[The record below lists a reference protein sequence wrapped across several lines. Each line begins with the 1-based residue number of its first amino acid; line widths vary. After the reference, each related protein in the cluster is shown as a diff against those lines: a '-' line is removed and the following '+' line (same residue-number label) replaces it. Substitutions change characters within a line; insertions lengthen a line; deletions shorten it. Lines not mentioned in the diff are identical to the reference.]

1 MAVCLKE
8 KNNVYFC
15 PIIMDSKQ
23 FTNILYKFISH
34 KPWALIIAIFAIT
47 IFFLLGSLRLEFDP
61 SLKSM
66 VPKQHE
72 FLQTMDEIDNLFG
85 GTTILVLAVESDSL
99 LYDHTLLKYEAFAD
113 SLAEIDVID
122 KVVSLYSATKIS
134 SSEDGFQINP
144 LIEQFPKNRAEVDS
158 LKKYLN
164 STSRVVGNIISADF
178 RMMSF
183 ICQLTVS
190 FDYDEQKLVS
200 TIEELVKQ
208 FEGPEKIYYAGMPI
222 TRANVTTQM
231 HRDMS
236 IFLPVGLVLMILFL
250 AFSFRSWLGVL
261 LPLMV
266 VVISTIWTLGLMGYL
281 GLDLP
286 FTGILIPVML
296 IAITNN
302 YGIHI
307 ISHYYDYSK
316 DDLKASRVQII
327 KKTLESVS
335 FPIFIAGL
343 TTVLGFLGL
352 LSHILPK
359 ARELGIFVA
368 FGIFI
373 AFILSVLL
381 IPAILNI
388 AKRPALL
395 SNPLSFRRINSA
407 LINWG
412 KFFIKYNRIT
422 IISTIIIMIIAG
434 FGIKLVS
441 VDSNPNNYYKKD
453 AKIRIDN
460 DAISKGFGGTAQI
473 SVLIEGNAFDP
484 QVLQNIDLLTEHF
497 KKYPLVSQTASI
509 VDVVKTIH
517 MAFNNGDS
525 TYYVIPDDEELIAQ
539 YIFLYSLTDEQS
551 GILVLIDD
559 VDSPE
564 NSQLIVRIKEI
575 NTNQISTIV
584 EETQEF
590 INTNFVEMGAM
601 KISGGAAMLGTLAQL
616 IVKGQM
622 MSLIISLII
631 MFIIMSLVF
640 RSVVGG
646 VISIIP
652 LISAIIVVF
661 GFMGYAGIDLDI
673 ATAML
678 SSIMIGVGID
688 YTVHFLWHVKEHI
701 KEGQDLN
708 SAIFTTLRLSGKGIV
723 FNALSVIIGFSVLL
737 LSVFVPV
744 NFFGLLILLSIG
756 MCLIGALALLPAI
769 ISLLKPKFLFK

>member
-1 MAVCLKE
+1 M
-8 KNNVYFC
+8 N
-15 PIIMDSKQ
+15 SKQ
-23 FTNILYKFISH
+23 FTNILYKFVSH

-47 IFFLLGSLRLEFDP
+47 IFFLIGALKLEFDP
-61 SLKSM
+61 SIKSM
-66 VPKQHE
+66 VPKQNE
-72 FLQTMDEIDNLFG
+72 FLQTMEEIDDLFG
-85 GTTILVLAVESDSL
+85 GTTIVVLAVESDSL
-99 LYDHTLLKYEAFAD
+99 LFEHTLAKYKEFAD
-113 SLAEIDVID
+113 SLAGINVIE
-122 KVVSLYSATKIS
+122 KVVSIYSTTRMT
-134 SSEDGFQINP
+134 SSEEGFQVTP
-144 LIEQFPKNRAEVDS
+144 LIKRLPKNVAEVDS
-158 LKKYLN
+158 LKDILS
-164 STSRVVGNIISADF
+164 STSRIIGNIISDDF

-190 FDYDEQKLVS
+190 YDYDEHELVN

-208 FEGPEKIYYAGMPI
+208 FEGPEKIYFAGMPI
-222 TRANVTTQM
+222 TRANVTNQM
-231 HRDMS
+231 RRDMS
-236 IFLPVGLVLMILFL
+236 FFLPVGLVLMVIFL

-327 KKTLESVS
+327 KKTLRSVS
-335 FPIFIAGL
+335 FPIFLAGL

-359 ARELGIFVA
+359 ARELGIFVS
-368 FGIFI
+368 FGIFV
-373 AFILSVLL
+373 AFILSLLL

-388 AKRPALL
+388 AKRPAFL
-395 SNPLSFRRINSA
+395 SDPNSFRRIDKGLN
-407 LINWG
+407 LWG
-412 KFFIKYNRIT
+412 KFFIKYSRPA
-422 IISTIIIMIIAG
+422 IISTLIILIIAG

-453 AKIRIDN
+453 AKIRIHN
-460 DAISKGFGGTAQI
+460 EAISRGFGGTAQL

-484 QVLQNIDLLTEHF
+484 QVLQNIELLTEHF

-517 MAFNNGDS
+517 MAFNKGDS
-525 TYYVIPDDEELIAQ
+525 AYYAIPNDEELIAQ

-551 GILVLIDD
+551 GISVLIDD
-559 VDSPE
+559 VDYPE
-564 NSQLIVRIKEI
+564 NSQLIVRIKDI
-575 NTNQISTIV
+575 NTSQISTIV
-584 EETQEF
+584 EETIEF
-590 INTNFVEMGAM
+590 IQTNFAGFGEM
-601 KISGGAAMLGTLAQL
+601 KISGTAAMLGTLAKL
-616 IVKGQM
+616 IVNGQM
-622 MSLIISLII
+622 ISLIISLIVMFTI
-631 MFIIMSLVF
+631 MAIVF
-640 RSVVGG
+640 RSIVGG
-646 VISIIP
+646 IISVLP
-652 LISAIIVVF
+652 LISAIIMVF
-661 GFMGYAGIDLDI
+661 GFMGYTGIDLDI

-708 SAIFTTLRLSGKGIV
+708 TAIFTTLRLSGKGIV

-737 LSVFVPV
+737 FSVFVPV

-756 MCLIGALALLPAI
+756 MCLVGALALLPAI
-769 ISLLKPKFLFK
+769 ISLLKPKFLLK

>member
-1 MAVCLKE
+1 M
-8 KNNVYFC
+8 N
-15 PIIMDSKQ
+15 SKQ
-23 FTNILYKFISH
+23 FTNILYKFVSH

-47 IFFLLGSLRLEFDP
+47 IFFLIGALKLEFDP
-61 SLKSM
+61 SIKSM
-66 VPKQHE
+66 VPKQNE
-72 FLQTMDEIDNLFG
+72 FLQTMEEIDDLFG
-85 GTTILVLAVESDSL
+85 GTTIVVLAVESDSL
-99 LYDHTLLKYEAFAD
+99 LFEHTLAKYKEFAD
-113 SLAEIDVID
+113 SLAGINVIE
-122 KVVSLYSATKIS
+122 KVVSIYSTTRMT
-134 SSEDGFQINP
+134 SSEEGFQVTPIVKR
-144 LIEQFPKNRAEVDS
+144 LPKNVAEVDS
-158 LKKYLN
+158 LKDILS
-164 STSRVVGNIISADF
+164 STSRIIGNIISDDF

-190 FDYDEQKLVS
+190 YDYDEHELVN

-208 FEGPEKIYYAGMPI
+208 FEGPEKIYFAGMPI
-222 TRANVTTQM
+222 TRANVTNQM
-231 HRDMS
+231 RRDMS
-236 IFLPVGLVLMILFL
+236 FFLPVGLVLMVIFL

-327 KKTLESVS
+327 KKTLRSVS
-335 FPIFIAGL
+335 FPIFLAGL

-359 ARELGIFVA
+359 ARELGIFVS
-368 FGIFI
+368 FGIFV
-373 AFILSVLL
+373 AFILSLLL

-388 AKRPALL
+388 AKRPAFL
-395 SNPLSFRRINSA
+395 SDPNSFRRIDKGLN
-407 LINWG
+407 LWG
-412 KFFIKYNRIT
+412 KFFIKYSRPA
-422 IISTIIIMIIAG
+422 IISTLIVLIIAG

-453 AKIRIDN
+453 AKIRIHN
-460 DAISKGFGGTAQI
+460 EAISKGFGGTAQL

-484 QVLQNIDLLTEHF
+484 QVLQNIELLTEHF
-497 KKYPLVSQTASI
+497 NKYPLVSQTASI

-517 MAFNNGDS
+517 MAFNKGDS
-525 TYYVIPDDEELIAQ
+525 TYYAIPNDEELIAQ

-551 GILVLIDD
+551 GISVLIDD
-559 VDSPE
+559 VDYPE
-564 NSQLIVRIKEI
+564 NSQLIVRIKDI
-575 NTNQISTIV
+575 NTSQISTIV
-584 EETQEF
+584 EETIEF
-590 INTNFVEMGAM
+590 IQTNFAGFGEM
-601 KISGGAAMLGTLAQL
+601 KISGTAAMLGTLAKL
-616 IVKGQM
+616 IVNGQM
-622 MSLIISLII
+622 ISLIISLIVMFTI
-631 MFIIMSLVF
+631 MAIVF
-640 RSVVGG
+640 RSIVGG
-646 VISIIP
+646 IISVLP
-652 LISAIIVVF
+652 LISAIIMVF
-661 GFMGYAGIDLDI
+661 GFMGYTGIDLDI

-708 SAIFTTLRLSGKGIV
+708 TAIFTTLRLSGKGIV

-737 LSVFVPV
+737 FSVFVPV

-756 MCLIGALALLPAI
+756 MCLVGALALLPAI
-769 ISLLKPKFLFK
+769 ISLLKPKFLLK

>member
-1 MAVCLKE
+1 
-8 KNNVYFC
+8 
-15 PIIMDSKQ
+15 MDSKQ
-23 FTNILYKFISH
+23 FTNILYRFISR
-34 KPWALIIAIFAIT
+34 KPWALVVAIFAIT
-47 IFFLLGSLRLEFDP
+47 IFFLIGTSRLEFDP

-66 VPKQHE
+66 VPKQNE
-72 FLQTMDEIDNLFG
+72 FMYTMEEIDDLFG
-85 GTTILVLAVESDSL
+85 GTTIVILAVESDSL
-99 LYDHTLLKYEAFAD
+99 LFEQVLAKYKEFAD
-113 SLAEIDVID
+113 SLAEINVIE
-122 KVVSLYSATKIS
+122 KVVSIYSASSIT
-134 SSEDGFQINP
+134 SSEDGFQVTPI
-144 LIEQFPKNRAEVDS
+144 IKQFPTNIAEVDS
-158 LKKYLN
+158 LKDYLR
-164 STSRVVGNIISADF
+164 STSRVLGNIISDDF

-190 FDYDEQKLVS
+190 YDYDEHELVN
-200 TIEELVKQ
+200 TIEKLVKQ
-208 FEGPEKIYYAGMPI
+208 FEGPEKIYFAGMPI
-222 TRANVTTQM
+222 TRASVTDQM
-231 HRDMS
+231 RRDMS
-236 IFLPVGLVLMILFL
+236 FFLPVGLALMVLFL

-316 DDLKASRVQII
+316 DNLKASRIDII
-327 KKTLESVS
+327 KKTLQSVS
-335 FPIFIAGL
+335 FPIFLAGL

-352 LSHILPK
+352 LSHVLPK
-359 ARELGIFVA
+359 ARELGIFVS
-368 FGIFI
+368 FGILI
-373 AFILSVLL
+373 AFILSLLL

-388 AKRPALL
+388 AKRPKFL
-395 SNPLSFRRINSA
+395 SNQQSFSRINNG
-407 LINWG
+407 LNLWG
-412 KFFIKYNRIT
+412 KFFIKHSRSAIFVT
-422 IISTIIIMIIAG
+422 LIILLIAG

-441 VDSNPNNYYKKD
+441 VDSNPNNYYRQD
-453 AKIRIDN
+453 AKIRIHN
-460 DAISKGFGGTAQI
+460 EAISKGFGGTAQL
-473 SVLIEGNAFDP
+473 SVLVEGNSFDP
-484 QVLQNIDLLTEHF
+484 QVLKNIELLTEHF

-509 VDVVKTIH
+509 VDVVKTVN

-525 TYYVIPDDEELIAQ
+525 LYYIIPDDEELIAQ

-551 GILVLIDD
+551 GISVLIDD
-559 VDSPE
+559 VDYPE
-564 NSQLIVRIKEI
+564 NSQLIVRIKDI
-575 NTNQISTIV
+575 NTSQISDIV

-590 INTNFVEMGAM
+590 IKTNFVGFGEM
-601 KISGGAAMLGTLAQL
+601 KISGTAAMLGTLAKL

-622 MSLIISLII
+622 ISLIISLIV
-631 MFIIMSLVF
+631 MFIIMAIVF
-640 RSVVGG
+640 RSLVGG
-646 VISIIP
+646 IISVLP
-652 LISAIIVVF
+652 LVSAIIIVF
-661 GFMGYAGIDLDI
+661 GFMGYTGIDLDI

-688 YTVHFLWHVKEHI
+688 YTVHFLWHIKEHI

-708 SAIFTTLRLSGKGIV
+708 TAIFTTLRLSGKGIV

-737 LSVFVPV
+737 FSVFVPV

-769 ISLLKPKFLFK
+769 ISLLKPKFLLK

>member
-23 FTNILYKFISH
+23 FTSILYKFISH

-47 IFFLLGSLRLEFDP
+47 ILFLIGALRLQFDS

-72 FLQTMDEIDNLFG
+72 FLQTMDEIDELFG

-99 LYDHTLLKYEAFAD
+99 LYDHTLLKFKAFAD
-113 SLAEIDVID
+113 SLTEIDVID
-122 KVVSLYSATKIS
+122 KVVSLYTSTKIS

-144 LIEQFPKNRAEVDS
+144 LIVKYPNTDAEVDS
-158 LKKYLN
+158 LKEYLSN
-164 STSRVVGNIISADF
+164 TSRVIGNIVSDDF

-190 FDYDEQKLVS
+190 FDYDEHKLIS
-200 TIEELVKQ
+200 KIEELVSQ
-208 FEGPEKIYYAGMPI
+208 FEGPEKIYFAGMPL

-231 HRDMS
+231 RRDMS

-261 LPLMV
+261 LPLTV

-316 DDLKASRVQII
+316 DDLKASRVKII

-368 FGIFI
+368 FGVGI
-373 AFILSVLL
+373 AFILSIIL
-381 IPAILNI
+381 IPAILKI

-395 SNPLSFRRINSA
+395 SDPLSFRRINNG
-407 LINWG
+407 LNHWG

-422 IISTIIIMIIAG
+422 IISTIIVLIIAG

-473 SVLIEGNAFDP
+473 SVLIEGDAFDP
-484 QVLQNIDLLTEHF
+484 QVLQNIELLTAHF

-517 MAFNNGDS
+517 MAFNNSDS
-525 TYYVIPDDEELIAQ
+525 TYYVIPDDGELIAQ

-551 GILVLIDD
+551 NISVFVDD
-559 VDSPE
+559 VDMPE
-564 NSQLIVRIKEI
+564 NSQLIVRIREI
-575 NTNQISTIV
+575 DTNQISTIV
-584 EETQEF
+584 EETQEI
-590 INTNFVEMGAM
+590 INTNFADMGAM

-622 MSLIISLII
+622 ISLIISLII
-631 MFIIMSLVF
+631 MFVIMSLVF
-640 RSVVGG
+640 RSIIGG
-646 VISIIP
+646 FISIIP

-661 GFMGYAGIDLDI
+661 GFMGYADIDLDI

-701 KEGQDLN
+701 KEGQDLDN
-708 SAIFTTLRLSGKGIV
+708 AIFTTLRLSGKGIM

-769 ISLLKPKFLFK
+769 ISLLKPRFLFK

>member
-1 MAVCLKE
+1 
-8 KNNVYFC
+8 
-15 PIIMDSKQ
+15 MDSKQ
-23 FTNILYKFISH
+23 FTNLLYKFISH
-34 KPWALIIAIFAIT
+34 KPWALVITIFAIT
-47 IFFLLGSLRLEFDP
+47 ILFIFGALKLEFDP

-72 FLQTMDEIDNLFG
+72 FIQTMDEIDDLFG

-99 LYDHTLLKYEAFAD
+99 LYNHTLEKYRAFAD
-113 SLAEIDVID
+113 SLVNIDVID
-122 KVVSLYSATKIS
+122 KVVSLYTSNKIS

-144 LIEQFPKNRAEVDS
+144 LIDQFPNTDAEVDS
-158 LKKYLN
+158 LKENLSKTN
-164 STSRVVGNIISADF
+164 RIVGNILSDDF

-190 FDYDEQKLVS
+190 FDYDEHKLIS
-200 TIEELVKQ
+200 TIEELIKQ
-208 FEGPEKIYYAGMPI
+208 FEGPESIYFAGMPV

-231 HRDMS
+231 QRDMS
-236 IFLPVGLVLMILFL
+236 LFLPAGLVLMILFL
-250 AFSFRSWLGVL
+250 IFSFRSWLGVI
-261 LPLMV
+261 LPLSV
-266 VVISTIWTLGLMGYL
+266 VIISTIWTLGLMGYL

-316 DDLKASRVQII
+316 DDLNASRVQII

-335 FPIFIAGL
+335 FPIFLAGL

-373 AFILSVLL
+373 AFVISVLL

-395 SNPLSFRRINSA
+395 SNPLSFRRINSG
-407 LINWG
+407 LNHWG
-412 KFFIKYNRIT
+412 KFFIKYNRTAILL
-422 IISTIIIMIIAG
+422 TIIILAIAG

-453 AKIRIDN
+453 AKIRIHN
-460 DAISKGFGGTAQI
+460 DAISQGFGGTAQI

-484 QVLQNIDLLTEHF
+484 QVLQNIELLTNHF
-497 KKYPLVSQTASI
+497 KQYPLVSQTASI

-517 MAFNNGDS
+517 MAFNNDDS
-525 TYYVIPDDEELIAQ
+525 TFYTIPDDEELIAQ
-539 YIFLYSLTDEQS
+539 YIFLYDLTDSQS
-551 GILVLIDD
+551 GISVLIDD
-559 VDSPE
+559 VDYPE
-564 NSQLIVRIKEI
+564 YSQLIVRIKEI

-584 EETQEF
+584 DETKDF
-590 INTNFVEMGAM
+590 IQTNFVNVGAM
-601 KISGGAAMLGTLAQL
+601 KLSGGAAMLGTLAQL

-622 MSLIISLII
+622 VSLIISLIVMFTI
-631 MFIIMSLVF
+631 MAIVF
-640 RSVVGG
+640 RSIIGG
-646 VISIIP
+646 IISIVP
-652 LISAIIVVF
+652 LVSAIIIVF
-661 GFMGYAGIDLDI
+661 GFMGYTGIDLDI

-708 SAIFTTLRLSGKGIV
+708 TAIFTTLRLSGKGIV

-737 LSVFVPV
+737 FSVFVPV

-769 ISLLKPKFLFK
+769 ISLFKPRFLFK

>member
-1 MAVCLKE
+1 
-8 KNNVYFC
+8 
-15 PIIMDSKQ
+15 MDSKQ

-34 KPWALIIAIFAIT
+34 KPWALVIAIFSIT
-47 IFFLLGSLRLEFDP
+47 IFFLLGALKLEFDP
-61 SLKSM
+61 SIKSM

-72 FLQTMDEIDNLFG
+72 FLQTMDEIDDLFG

-99 LYDHTLLKYEAFAD
+99 LYSHTLEKYQAFTD
-113 SLAEIDVID
+113 SLLDIDIVD
-122 KVVSLYSATKIS
+122 KVVSLYSSSKIS
-134 SSEDGFQINP
+134 SSEDGFQIDP
-144 LIEQFPKNRAEVDS
+144 LIEQFPKTDTEVEE
-158 LKKYLN
+158 LKTYLN
-164 STSRVVGNIISADF
+164 NTSRVVGNIVSEDF

-190 FDYDEQKLVS
+190 FDYDEHKLVN

-208 FEGPEKIYYAGMPI
+208 FEGPENIYFAGMPV
-222 TRANVTTQM
+222 TRANVTDQM
-231 HRDMS
+231 RRDMS
-236 IFLPVGLVLMILFL
+236 IFLPVGLALMILFL
-250 AFSFRSWLGVL
+250 IFSFRSWLGVV
-261 LPLMV
+261 LPLIV

-316 DDLKASRVQII
+316 DDLKASRAQII

-373 AFILSVLL
+373 AFIISVFL

-388 AKRPALL
+388 ANRPAIL
-395 SNPLSFRRINSA
+395 SKPQSFKRINA
-407 LINWG
+407 GLYHWG
-412 KFFIKYNRIT
+412 KFFIKYNRTT
-422 IISTIIIMIIAG
+422 IISTVLLLIIAG

-453 AKIRIDN
+453 ARIRIHN
-460 DAISKGFGGTAQI
+460 DAISHGFGGTAQI

-484 QVLQNIDLLTEHF
+484 QVLHNIDLLAEHF
-497 KKYPLVSQTASI
+497 KQYPLVSQTASI

-517 MAFNNGDS
+517 MAFNDGDS
-525 TYYVIPDDEELIAQ
+525 TFYSIPEDEELIAQ
-539 YIFLYSLTDEQS
+539 YIFLYSLTDTQS
-551 GILVLIDD
+551 GISVLIDD
-559 VDSPE
+559 VDFPD
-564 NSQLIVRIKEI
+564 NSQLIVRIKGI
-575 NTNQISTIV
+575 NTNQISAIV
-584 EETQEF
+584 NETQDF
-590 INTNFVEMGAM
+590 IQTNFAGMGTM
-601 KISGGAAMLGTLAQL
+601 KLSGGAAMLGTLAQL

-622 MSLIISLII
+622 VSLTISLFV
-631 MFIIMSLVF
+631 MFLIMSIVF
-640 RSVVGG
+640 RSIIGG
-646 VISIIP
+646 IISVIP
-652 LISAIIVVF
+652 LISAIIIVF
-661 GFMGYAGIDLDI
+661 GFMGYANIDLDI

-708 SAIFTTLRLSGKGIV
+708 KAIFTTLKLSGKGIV

-737 LSVFVPV
+737 LSIFVPV

-756 MCLIGALALLPAI
+756 MCLVGALALLPAI
-769 ISLLKPKFLFK
+769 ISLFKPKFLYK

>member
-1 MAVCLKE
+1 
-8 KNNVYFC
+8 
-15 PIIMDSKQ
+15 MDSKQ
-23 FTNILYKFISH
+23 FTNILYKFVSH

-47 IFFLLGSLRLEFDP
+47 IFFLIGALKLEFDP
-61 SLKSM
+61 SIKSM
-66 VPKQHE
+66 VPKQNE
-72 FLQTMDEIDNLFG
+72 FLQTMEEIDDLFG
-85 GTTILVLAVESDSL
+85 GTTIVVLAVESDSL
-99 LYDHTLLKYEAFAD
+99 LFEHTLAKYKEFAD
-113 SLAEIDVID
+113 SLAGINVIE
-122 KVVSLYSATKIS
+122 KVVSIYSATRMT
-134 SSEDGFQINP
+134 SSEEGFQVTPIVKR
-144 LIEQFPKNRAEVDS
+144 LPKNVAEVDS
-158 LKKYLN
+158 LKDILS
-164 STSRVVGNIISADF
+164 STSRIIGNIISDDF

-190 FDYDEQKLVS
+190 YDYDEHELVN

-208 FEGPEKIYYAGMPI
+208 FEGPEEIYFAGMPI
-222 TRANVTTQM
+222 TRANVTNQM
-231 HRDMS
+231 RRDMS
-236 IFLPVGLVLMILFL
+236 FFLPVGLVLMVIFL

-316 DDLKASRVQII
+316 DDLKASRVKII
-327 KKTLESVS
+327 KKTLRSVS
-335 FPIFIAGL
+335 FPIFLAGL

-359 ARELGIFVA
+359 ARELGIFVS
-368 FGIFI
+368 FGIFV
-373 AFILSVLL
+373 AFILSLLL

-388 AKRPALL
+388 AKRPAFL
-395 SNPLSFRRINSA
+395 SDPNSFRRIDKGLN
-407 LINWG
+407 LWG
-412 KFFIKYNRIT
+412 KFFIKYSRPA
-422 IISTIIIMIIAG
+422 IISTLIVLIIAG

-453 AKIRIDN
+453 AKIRIHN
-460 DAISKGFGGTAQI
+460 EAISRGFGGTAQL

-484 QVLQNIDLLTEHF
+484 QVLQNIELLTEHF

-517 MAFNNGDS
+517 MAFNKGDS
-525 TYYVIPDDEELIAQ
+525 TYYAIPNDEELIAQ

-551 GILVLIDD
+551 GISVLIDD
-559 VDSPE
+559 VDYPE
-564 NSQLIVRIKEI
+564 NSQLIVRIKDI
-575 NTNQISTIV
+575 NTSQISTIV
-584 EETQEF
+584 EETIEF
-590 INTNFVEMGAM
+590 IQTNFAGFGEM
-601 KISGGAAMLGTLAQL
+601 KISGTAAMLGTLAKL
-616 IVKGQM
+616 IVNGQM
-622 MSLIISLII
+622 ISLIISLIVMFTI
-631 MFIIMSLVF
+631 MAIVF
-640 RSVVGG
+640 RSIVGG
-646 VISIIP
+646 IISVLP
-652 LISAIIVVF
+652 LISAIIMVF
-661 GFMGYAGIDLDI
+661 GFMGYTGIDLDI

-688 YTVHFLWHVKEHI
+688 YTVHFLWHVKEHT

-708 SAIFTTLRLSGKGIV
+708 TAIFTTLRLSGKGIV

-737 LSVFVPV
+737 FSVFVPV

-756 MCLIGALALLPAI
+756 MCLVGALALLPAI
-769 ISLLKPKFLFK
+769 ISLLKPKFLLK

>member
-1 MAVCLKE
+1 CMFEK

-34 KPWALIIAIFAIT
+34 KPWALVIAIFAIT
-47 IFFLLGSLRLEFDP
+47 ILFLFGALKLEFDP

-72 FLQTMDEIDNLFG
+72 FLQTMDEIDDLFG

-99 LYDHTLLKYEAFAD
+99 LYYHTLEKYKAFAD

-122 KVVSLYSATKIS
+122 KVVSLFSASRIS

-144 LIEQFPKNRAEVDS
+144 LIEQFPNTDAQVDS
-158 LKKYLN
+158 LKAYL
-164 STSRVVGNIISADF
+164 STTSRVVGNIISDDF
-178 RMMSF
+178 KMMSF

-190 FDYDEQKLVS
+190 FDYDEHKLIS

-208 FEGPEKIYYAGMPI
+208 FKGPENIYFAGMPL

-231 HRDMS
+231 QRDMS

-261 LPLMV
+261 LPLTV

-307 ISHYYDYSK
+307 IAHYYDYSK

-373 AFILSVLL
+373 AFIISVLL

-395 SNPLSFRRINSA
+395 SNPLSFRRINTG
-407 LINWG
+407 LNHWG
-412 KFFIKYNRIT
+412 KFFIKYNRIAIIFT
-422 IISTIIIMIIAG
+422 IIVLIIAG

-453 AKIRIDN
+453 AKIRIHN
-460 DAISKGFGGTAQI
+460 DAISNGFGGTAQI

-484 QVLQNIDLLTEHF
+484 HVLQNIELLTEQF

-525 TYYVIPDDEELIAQ
+525 TYYVIPEDEELIAQ
-539 YIFLYSLTDEQS
+539 YIFLYDLTDTQS
-551 GILVLIDD
+551 AMTVLIDD
-559 VDSPE
+559 VDFPE
-564 NSQLIVRIKEI
+564 YSQLIVRIKEI

-584 EETQEF
+584 DETQEF
-590 INTNFVEMGAM
+590 IQTNFADMGEM

-622 MSLIISLII
+622 ISLIISLVI

-640 RSVVGG
+640 RSIVGG

-708 SAIFTTLRLSGKGIV
+708 TAIFTTLRLSGKGII

-756 MCLIGALALLPAI
+756 MCLVGALALLPAI
-769 ISLLKPKFLFK
+769 VSLLKPKFLFK

>member
-23 FTNILYKFISH
+23 FTSILYKFISH
-34 KPWALIIAIFAIT
+34 KPWALIFAIFAIT
-47 IFFLLGSLRLEFDP
+47 ILFLISALRLQFDS

-72 FLQTMDEIDNLFG
+72 FLQTMDEIDELFG

-99 LYDHTLLKYEAFAD
+99 LYEHTLSKFKAFAD
-113 SLAEIDVID
+113 SLTEIDDID
-122 KVVSLYSATKIS
+122 KVVSLYTSTKIS

-144 LIEQFPKNRAEVDS
+144 LLVKLPKTDAEVDS
-158 LKKYLN
+158 LKEYL
-164 STSRVVGNIISADF
+164 SKTSRVIGNIISDDF

-190 FDYDEQKLVS
+190 FDYDEHILISKVEDLVN
-200 TIEELVKQ
+200 Q
-208 FEGPEKIYYAGMPI
+208 FEGPENIYFAGMPL

-231 HRDMS
+231 RRDMS

-261 LPLMV
+261 LPLTV

-316 DDLKASRVQII
+316 DDLKASRVKII

-368 FGIFI
+368 FGVGI
-373 AFILSVLL
+373 AFILSIIL
-381 IPAILNI
+381 IPAILKI

-395 SNPLSFRRINSA
+395 SDPLSFRRINIY
-407 LINWG
+407 LNHWG

-422 IISTIIIMIIAG
+422 IISTIIVLIIAG

-473 SVLIEGNAFDP
+473 SVLIEGDAFDP
-484 QVLQNIDLLTEHF
+484 QVLQNIELLTEQF
-497 KKYPLVSQTASI
+497 IKYPLVSQTASI

-525 TYYVIPDDEELIAQ
+525 TYYVIPDDGELIAQ

-551 GILVLIDD
+551 GISVLIDD
-559 VDSPE
+559 VDIPE
-564 NSQLIVRIKEI
+564 NSQLIVRIREI
-575 NTNQISTIV
+575 DTNQISTIV

-590 INTNFVEMGAM
+590 INTNFADMGAM

-622 MSLIISLII
+622 VSLVISLII
-631 MFIIMSLVF
+631 MFVIMSFVF
-640 RSVVGG
+640 RSIVGG

-701 KEGQDLN
+701 KEGQDLDT
-708 SAIFTTLRLSGKGIV
+708 AIFTTLRLSGKGIM

-769 ISLLKPKFLFK
+769 ISLLKPRFLFK

>member
-1 MAVCLKE
+1 M
-8 KNNVYFC
+8 N
-15 PIIMDSKQ
+15 SKQ
-23 FTNILYKFISH
+23 FTNILYKFVSH

-47 IFFLLGSLRLEFDP
+47 IFFLIGALKLEFDP
-61 SLKSM
+61 SIKSM
-66 VPKQHE
+66 VPKQNE
-72 FLQTMDEIDNLFG
+72 FLQTMEEIDDLFG
-85 GTTILVLAVESDSL
+85 GTTIVVLAVESDSL
-99 LYDHTLLKYEAFAD
+99 LFEHTLAKYKEFAD
-113 SLAEIDVID
+113 SLAGINVIE
-122 KVVSLYSATKIS
+122 KVVSIYSTTRMT
-134 SSEDGFQINP
+134 SSEEGFQVTP
-144 LIEQFPKNRAEVDS
+144 LIKRLPKNVSEVDS
-158 LKKYLN
+158 LKDILS
-164 STSRVVGNIISADF
+164 STSRIIGNIISDDF

-190 FDYDEQKLVS
+190 YDYDEHELVN

-208 FEGPEKIYYAGMPI
+208 FEGPEKIYFAGMPI
-222 TRANVTTQM
+222 TRANVTNQM
-231 HRDMS
+231 RRDMS
-236 IFLPVGLVLMILFL
+236 FFLPVGLVLMVIFL

-327 KKTLESVS
+327 KKTLRSVS
-335 FPIFIAGL
+335 FPIFLAGL

-359 ARELGIFVA
+359 ARELGIFVS
-368 FGIFI
+368 FGIFV
-373 AFILSVLL
+373 AFILSLLL

-388 AKRPALL
+388 AKRPAFL
-395 SNPLSFRRINSA
+395 SDPNSFRRIDKGLN
-407 LINWG
+407 LWG
-412 KFFIKYNRIT
+412 KFFIKYSRPA
-422 IISTIIIMIIAG
+422 IISTLIVLIIAG

-453 AKIRIDN
+453 AKIRIHN
-460 DAISKGFGGTAQI
+460 EAISRGFGGTAQL

-484 QVLQNIDLLTEHF
+484 QVLQNIELLTEHF

-517 MAFNNGDS
+517 MAFNKGDS
-525 TYYVIPDDEELIAQ
+525 TYYAIPNDEELIAQ

-551 GILVLIDD
+551 GISVLIDD
-559 VDSPE
+559 VDYPE
-564 NSQLIVRIKEI
+564 NSQLIVRIKDI
-575 NTNQISTIV
+575 NTSQISTIV
-584 EETQEF
+584 EETIEF
-590 INTNFVEMGAM
+590 IQTNFAGFGEM
-601 KISGGAAMLGTLAQL
+601 KISGTAAMLGTLATL
-616 IVKGQM
+616 IVNGQM
-622 MSLIISLII
+622 ISLIISLIVMFTI
-631 MFIIMSLVF
+631 MAIVF
-640 RSVVGG
+640 RSIVGG
-646 VISIIP
+646 IISVLP
-652 LISAIIVVF
+652 LISAIIMVF
-661 GFMGYAGIDLDI
+661 GFMGYTGIDLDI

-708 SAIFTTLRLSGKGIV
+708 TAIFTTLRLSGKGIV

-737 LSVFVPV
+737 FSVFVPV

-756 MCLIGALALLPAI
+756 MCLVGALALLPAI
-769 ISLLKPKFLFK
+769 ISLLKPKFLLK

>member
-1 MAVCLKE
+1 
-8 KNNVYFC
+8 
-15 PIIMDSKQ
+15 MDSKQ
-23 FTNILYKFISH
+23 FTNILYRIVSH
-34 KPWALIIAIFAIT
+34 KPWALVIAIFAIT
-47 IFFLLGSLRLEFDP
+47 IFFLIGSLKLEFDP
-61 SLKSM
+61 SIKSM
-66 VPKQHE
+66 VPKQNE
-72 FLQTMDEIDNLFG
+72 FLQTMEEIDDLFG
-85 GTTILVLAVESDSL
+85 GTTIVVLAVESDSL
-99 LYDHTLLKYEAFAD
+99 LFEHTLAKYREFAD
-113 SLAEIDVID
+113 SLAEINVIE
-122 KVVSLYSATKIS
+122 KVVSIYSATRMTS
-134 SSEDGFQINP
+134 FEEGFQVTP
-144 LIEQFPKNRAEVDS
+144 LIKRLPKNVSEVDS
-158 LKKYLN
+158 LKDILS
-164 STSRVVGNIISADF
+164 STSRVIGNIISDDF

-183 ICQLTVS
+183 ICQLSVS
-190 FDYDEQKLVS
+190 YDYDEHELVN

-208 FEGPEKIYYAGMPI
+208 FEGPEKIYFAGMPI
-222 TRANVTTQM
+222 TRANVTNQM
-231 HRDMS
+231 RRDMS
-236 IFLPVGLVLMILFL
+236 FFLPVGLVLMVIFL

-327 KKTLESVS
+327 KKTLRSVS
-335 FPIFIAGL
+335 FPIFLAGL

-359 ARELGIFVA
+359 ARELGIFVS
-368 FGIFI
+368 FGIFV
-373 AFILSVLL
+373 AFIISLLL

-388 AKRPALL
+388 AKRPAFL
-395 SNPLSFRRINSA
+395 SDPNSFRRINNG
-407 LINWG
+407 INLWG
-412 KFFIKYNRIT
+412 KFFIKYSRPA
-422 IISTIIIMIIAG
+422 IISTLIVLIIAG

-441 VDSNPNNYYKKD
+441 VDSNPNNYYKQD
-453 AKIRIDN
+453 AKIRIHN
-460 DAISKGFGGTAQI
+460 EAISRGFGGTAQL

-484 QVLQNIDLLTEHF
+484 QVLQNIELLTDHF

-509 VDVVKTIH
+509 VDVIKTIN

-525 TYYVIPDDEELIAQ
+525 TFYAIPDDEELIAQ
-539 YIFLYSLTDEQS
+539 YIFLYGLTDEQS
-551 GILVLIDD
+551 GISVLIDD
-559 VDSPE
+559 VDYPE
-564 NSQLIVRIKEI
+564 NSQLIVRIKDI
-575 NTNQISTIV
+575 KTSQISTIV
-584 EETQEF
+584 EETQDFIQTEF
-590 INTNFVEMGAM
+590 AGFGEM
-601 KISGGAAMLGTLAQL
+601 KISGTAAMLGTLAKL

-622 MSLIISLII
+622 ISLIISLIV
-631 MFIIMSLVF
+631 MFIIMAIVF
-640 RSVVGG
+640 RSIVGG
-646 VISIIP
+646 VISVLP
-652 LISAIIVVF
+652 LISAIIIVF
-661 GFMGYAGIDLDI
+661 GFMGYTGIDLDI

-708 SAIFTTLRLSGKGIV
+708 TAIFTTLRLSGKGIV

-737 LSVFVPV
+737 FSVFVPV

-756 MCLIGALALLPAI
+756 MCLVGALALLPAI
-769 ISLLKPKFLFK
+769 ISLVKPKFLLK

>member
-1 MAVCLKE
+1 M
-8 KNNVYFC
+8 N
-15 PIIMDSKQ
+15 SKQ
-23 FTNILYKFISH
+23 FTNILYKFVSH

-47 IFFLLGSLRLEFDP
+47 IFFLIGALKLEFDP
-61 SLKSM
+61 SIKSM
-66 VPKQHE
+66 VPKQNE
-72 FLQTMDEIDNLFG
+72 FLQTMEEIDDLFG
-85 GTTILVLAVESDSL
+85 GTTIVVLAVESDSL
-99 LYDHTLLKYEAFAD
+99 LFEHTLAKYKEFAD
-113 SLAEIDVID
+113 SLAGINVIE
-122 KVVSLYSATKIS
+122 KVVSIYSATRMT
-134 SSEDGFQINP
+134 SSEEGFQVTP
-144 LIEQFPKNRAEVDS
+144 LIKRLPKNVAEVDS
-158 LKKYLN
+158 LKDILS
-164 STSRVVGNIISADF
+164 STSRIIGNIISDDF

-190 FDYDEQKLVS
+190 YDYDEHELVN

-208 FEGPEKIYYAGMPI
+208 FEGPEKIYFAGMPI
-222 TRANVTTQM
+222 TRANVTNQM
-231 HRDMS
+231 RRDMS
-236 IFLPVGLVLMILFL
+236 FFLPVGLVLMVIFL

-327 KKTLESVS
+327 KKTLRSVS
-335 FPIFIAGL
+335 FPIFLAGL

-359 ARELGIFVA
+359 ARELGIFVS
-368 FGIFI
+368 FGIFV
-373 AFILSVLL
+373 AFILSLLL

-388 AKRPALL
+388 AKRPAFL
-395 SNPLSFRRINSA
+395 SDPNSFRRIDKGLN
-407 LINWG
+407 LWG
-412 KFFIKYNRIT
+412 KFFIKYSRPA
-422 IISTIIIMIIAG
+422 IISTLIILIIAG

-453 AKIRIDN
+453 AKIRIHN
-460 DAISKGFGGTAQI
+460 EAISRGFGGTAQL

-484 QVLQNIDLLTEHF
+484 QVLQNIELLTEHF

-517 MAFNNGDS
+517 MAFNKGDS
-525 TYYVIPDDEELIAQ
+525 AYYAIPNDEELIAQ

-551 GILVLIDD
+551 GISVLIDD
-559 VDSPE
+559 VDYPE
-564 NSQLIVRIKEI
+564 NSQLIVRIKDI
-575 NTNQISTIV
+575 NTSQISTIV
-584 EETQEF
+584 EETIEF
-590 INTNFVEMGAM
+590 IQTNFAGFGEM
-601 KISGGAAMLGTLAQL
+601 KISGTAAMLGTLAKL
-616 IVKGQM
+616 IVNGQM
-622 MSLIISLII
+622 ISLIISLIVMFTI
-631 MFIIMSLVF
+631 MAIVF
-640 RSVVGG
+640 RSIVGG
-646 VISIIP
+646 IISVLP
-652 LISAIIVVF
+652 LISAIIMVF
-661 GFMGYAGIDLDI
+661 GFMGYTGIDLDI

-708 SAIFTTLRLSGKGIV
+708 TAIFTTLRLSGKGIV

-737 LSVFVPV
+737 FSVFVPV

-756 MCLIGALALLPAI
+756 MCLVGALALLPAI
-769 ISLLKPKFLFK
+769 ISLLKPKFLLK

>member
-1 MAVCLKE
+1 MTVCLQE

-15 PIIMDSKQ
+15 PIIMNSKQ
-23 FTNILYKFISH
+23 FTDILYKLISR
-34 KPWALIIAIFAIT
+34 KPWTLVITIFAIT
-47 IFFLLGSLRLEFDP
+47 IFFLFGALKLEFDP

-66 VPKQHE
+66 VPKHHE
-72 FLQTMDEIDNLFG
+72 FLQTMDEIDDLFG

-99 LYDHTLLKYEAFAD
+99 LYNHTLEKYKAFSD
-113 SLAEIDVID
+113 SLESIDIID
-122 KVVSLYSATKIS
+122 KVVSLYTSSKITS
-134 SSEDGFQINP
+134 SNDGFQITP
-144 LIEQFPKNRAEVDS
+144 LLQKYPKTEVQVDS
-158 LKKYLN
+158 LKELLGT
-164 STSRVVGNIISADF
+164 TSRVIGNIISDDF

-190 FDYDEQKLVS
+190 FDFDEHKLIRTVEGLIS
-200 TIEELVKQ
+200 Q
-208 FEGPEKIYYAGMPI
+208 FEGPESIYIAGMPV
-222 TRANVTTQM
+222 TRANVTDQM
-231 HRDMS
+231 RRDMS
-236 IFLPVGLVLMILFL
+236 LFLPVGLVLMILFL
-250 AFSFRSWLGVL
+250 IFSFRSWLGVI
-261 LPLMV
+261 LPLSV

-335 FPIFIAGL
+335 FPIFLAGL

-352 LSHILPK
+352 ISHVLPK
-359 ARELGIFVA
+359 ARELGIFMA

-395 SNPLSFRRINSA
+395 SNPQSFRRINTG
-407 LINWG
+407 LKNWG
-412 KFFIKYNRIT
+412 KFFIKYNRTT
-422 IISTIIIMIIAG
+422 IIGTLIVLIIAG

-460 DAISKGFGGTAQI
+460 DAISKGFGGTAQL

-484 QVLQNIDLLTEHF
+484 QVLQNIELLTEHF
-497 KKYPLVSQTASI
+497 KQYPLVSQTASI

-525 TYYVIPDDEELIAQ
+525 SFYTIPDDEELIAK
-539 YIFLYSLTDEQS
+539 YLFLYGLTDDQS
-551 GILVLIDD
+551 GISVLIDD
-559 VDSPE
+559 MDFPE

-575 NTNQISTIV
+575 DTNQISIIV
-584 EETQEF
+584 EETQDF
-590 INTNFVEMGAM
+590 IQPNFTEMGTM
-601 KISGGAAMLGTLAQL
+601 KLAGGAALLGTLSKL
-616 IVKGQM
+616 IVKGQII
-622 MSLIISLII
+622 SLLISLII
-631 MFIIMSLVF
+631 MFVIMSFVF
-640 RSVVGG
+640 RSLIGG
-646 VISIIP
+646 IISIVP
-652 LISAIIVVF
+652 LISSIIIVF
-661 GFMGYAGIDLDI
+661 GFMGYTGIDLDI

-701 KEGQDLN
+701 REGQDLN
-708 SAIFTTLRLSGKGIV
+708 TAIFTTLKLSGKDIV

-737 LSVFVPV
+737 FSAFVPV

-756 MCLIGALALLPAI
+756 MCLVGALALLPAI
-769 ISLLKPKFLFK
+769 ISLFKPKFLFK

>member
-15 PIIMDSKQ
+15 SIIMDSKQ

-34 KPWALIIAIFAIT
+34 KPWALVIAIFAIT
-47 IFFLLGSLRLEFDP
+47 VLFLFGALKLEFDP

-72 FLQTMDEIDNLFG
+72 FIQTMDDIDDLFG

-99 LYDHTLLKYEAFAD
+99 LYNHTLEKYKALAD
-113 SLAEIDVID
+113 SLENIDVID
-122 KVVSLYSATKIS
+122 KVVSLYTSTKIS

-144 LIEQFPKNRAEVDS
+144 LIEQFPINEGQVDS
-158 LKKYLN
+158 LKEYLRN
-164 STSRVVGNIISADF
+164 TSRVVGNIISTDF

-190 FDYDEQKLVS
+190 FDYDEHKLVTS
-200 TIEELVKQ
+200 IEELINQ
-208 FEGPEKIYYAGMPI
+208 FEGPENIYFAGLPV
-222 TRANVTTQM
+222 TRANVTDQM

-236 IFLPVGLVLMILFL
+236 IFLPVGLLLMILFL
-250 AFSFRSWLGVL
+250 IFSFRSWLGVI
-261 LPLMV
+261 LPLSV

-335 FPIFIAGL
+335 FPIFLAGL

-373 AFILSVLL
+373 AFIISVLL

-395 SNPLSFRRINSA
+395 SNPHSFRRINTG
-407 LINWG
+407 LNQWG
-412 KFFIKYNRIT
+412 KFFTKYNRT
-422 IISTIIIMIIAG
+422 AIIGTLIVLVIAG

-484 QVLQNIDLLTEHF
+484 QVLRNIELLTKHF
-497 KKYPLVSQTASI
+497 KQYPLVSQTASI

-525 TYYVIPDDEELIAQ
+525 IFYAIPNDEELIAQ
-539 YIFLYSLTDEQS
+539 YIFLYGLTDTQS
-551 GILVLIDD
+551 GISVLIDD
-559 VDSPE
+559 VDYPE
-564 NSQLIVRIKEI
+564 NSQLIVRIKGI
-575 NTNQISTIV
+575 NTSQISTIV
-584 EETQEF
+584 DETQDF
-590 INTNFVEMGAM
+590 IETHFSELGAM
-601 KISGGAAMLGTLAQL
+601 KLSGGAAMLGTLAQL
-616 IVKGQM
+616 IVKGQLV
-622 MSLIISLII
+622 SLIISLIVMFSI
-631 MFIIMSLVF
+631 MAIVF
-640 RSVVGG
+640 RSIIGG
-646 VISIIP
+646 IISILP
-652 LISAIIVVF
+652 LISSIIIVF
-661 GFMGYAGIDLDI
+661 GFMGYTGIDLDI

-708 SAIFTTLRLSGKGIV
+708 TAIFTTLRLSGKGIV

-737 LSVFVPV
+737 FSAFIPV

-756 MCLIGALALLPAI
+756 MCLVGALALLPAI
-769 ISLLKPKFLFK
+769 ISLFKPKFLFK

>member
-23 FTNILYKFISH
+23 FTSILYKFISH
-34 KPWALIIAIFAIT
+34 KPWALIFAIFAIT
-47 IFFLLGSLRLEFDP
+47 ILFLISALRLQFDS

-66 VPKQHE
+66 VPKQPE
-72 FLQTMDEIDNLFG
+72 FLQTMDEIDELFG

-99 LYDHTLLKYEAFAD
+99 LYEHTLSKFKAFAD
-113 SLAEIDVID
+113 SLTEIDDID
-122 KVVSLYSATKIS
+122 KVVSLYTSTKIS

-144 LIEQFPKNRAEVDS
+144 LLVKLPKTDAEVDS
-158 LKKYLN
+158 LKEYL
-164 STSRVVGNIISADF
+164 SKTSRVIGNIISDDF

-190 FDYDEQKLVS
+190 FDYDEHILISKVEDLVN
-200 TIEELVKQ
+200 Q
-208 FEGPEKIYYAGMPI
+208 FEGPENIYFAGMPL

-231 HRDMS
+231 RRDMS

-261 LPLMV
+261 LPLTV

-316 DDLKASRVQII
+316 DDLKASRVKII

-368 FGIFI
+368 FGVGI
-373 AFILSVLL
+373 AFILSIIL
-381 IPAILNI
+381 IPAILKI

-395 SNPLSFRRINSA
+395 SDPLSFRRINIY
-407 LINWG
+407 LNHWG

-422 IISTIIIMIIAG
+422 IISTIIVLIIAG

-473 SVLIEGNAFDP
+473 SVLIEGDAFDP
-484 QVLQNIDLLTEHF
+484 QVLQNIELLTEQF
-497 KKYPLVSQTASI
+497 IKYPLVSQTASI

-525 TYYVIPDDEELIAQ
+525 TYYVIPDDGELIAQ

-551 GILVLIDD
+551 GISVLIDD
-559 VDSPE
+559 VDIPE
-564 NSQLIVRIKEI
+564 NSQLIVRIREI
-575 NTNQISTIV
+575 DTNQISTIV

-590 INTNFVEMGAM
+590 INTNFADMGAM

-622 MSLIISLII
+622 VSLVISLII
-631 MFIIMSLVF
+631 MFVIMSFVF
-640 RSVVGG
+640 RSIVGG

-701 KEGQDLN
+701 KEGQDLDT
-708 SAIFTTLRLSGKGIV
+708 AIFTTLRLSGKGIM

-769 ISLLKPKFLFK
+769 ISLLKPRFLFK

>member
-1 MAVCLKE
+1 M
-8 KNNVYFC
+8 N
-15 PIIMDSKQ
+15 SKQ
-23 FTNILYKFISH
+23 FTNILYKFVSH

-47 IFFLLGSLRLEFDP
+47 IFFLIGALKLEFDP
-61 SLKSM
+61 SIKSM
-66 VPKQHE
+66 VPKQNE
-72 FLQTMDEIDNLFG
+72 FLQTMEEIDDLFG
-85 GTTILVLAVESDSL
+85 GTTIVVLAVESDSL
-99 LYDHTLLKYEAFAD
+99 LFEHTLAKYKEFAD
-113 SLAEIDVID
+113 SLAGINVIE
-122 KVVSLYSATKIS
+122 KVVSIYSTTRMT
-134 SSEDGFQINP
+134 SSEEGFQVTP
-144 LIEQFPKNRAEVDS
+144 LIKRLPKNVSEVDS
-158 LKKYLN
+158 LKDILS
-164 STSRVVGNIISADF
+164 STSRIIGNIISDDF

-190 FDYDEQKLVS
+190 YDYDEHELVN

-208 FEGPEKIYYAGMPI
+208 FEGPEKIYFAGMPI
-222 TRANVTTQM
+222 TRANVTNQM
-231 HRDMS
+231 RRDMS
-236 IFLPVGLVLMILFL
+236 FFLPVGLVLMVIFL

-327 KKTLESVS
+327 KKTLRSVS
-335 FPIFIAGL
+335 FPIFLAGL

-359 ARELGIFVA
+359 ARELGIFVS
-368 FGIFI
+368 FGIFV
-373 AFILSVLL
+373 AFILSLLL

-388 AKRPALL
+388 AKRPAFL
-395 SNPLSFRRINSA
+395 SDPNSFRRIDKGLN
-407 LINWG
+407 LWG
-412 KFFIKYNRIT
+412 KFFIKYSRPA
-422 IISTIIIMIIAG
+422 IISTLIILIIAG

-453 AKIRIDN
+453 AKIRIHN
-460 DAISKGFGGTAQI
+460 EAISRGFGGTAQL

-484 QVLQNIDLLTEHF
+484 QVLQNIELLTEHF

-517 MAFNNGDS
+517 MAFNKGDS
-525 TYYVIPDDEELIAQ
+525 AYYAIPNDEELIAQ

-551 GILVLIDD
+551 GISVLIDD
-559 VDSPE
+559 VDYPE
-564 NSQLIVRIKEI
+564 NSQLIVRIKDI
-575 NTNQISTIV
+575 NTSQISTIV
-584 EETQEF
+584 EETIEF
-590 INTNFVEMGAM
+590 IQTNFAGFGEM
-601 KISGGAAMLGTLAQL
+601 KISGTAAMLGTLAKL
-616 IVKGQM
+616 IVNGQM
-622 MSLIISLII
+622 ISLIISLIVMFTI
-631 MFIIMSLVF
+631 MAIVF
-640 RSVVGG
+640 RSIVGG
-646 VISIIP
+646 IISVLP
-652 LISAIIVVF
+652 LISAIIMVF
-661 GFMGYAGIDLDI
+661 GFMGYTGIDLDI

-708 SAIFTTLRLSGKGIV
+708 TAIFTTLRLSGKGIV

-737 LSVFVPV
+737 FSVFVPV

-756 MCLIGALALLPAI
+756 MCLVGALALLPAI
-769 ISLLKPKFLFK
+769 ISLLKPKFLLK

>member
-1 MAVCLKE
+1 
-8 KNNVYFC
+8 
-15 PIIMDSKQ
+15 MDSKQ
-23 FTNILYKFISH
+23 FTNILYKFVSH

-47 IFFLLGSLRLEFDP
+47 IFFLIGALKLEFDP
-61 SLKSM
+61 SIKSM
-66 VPKQHE
+66 VPKQNE
-72 FLQTMDEIDNLFG
+72 FLQTMEEIDDLFG
-85 GTTILVLAVESDSL
+85 GTTIVVLAVESDSL
-99 LYDHTLLKYEAFAD
+99 LFEHTLAKYKEFAD
-113 SLAEIDVID
+113 SLAGINVIE
-122 KVVSLYSATKIS
+122 KVVSIYSATRMT
-134 SSEDGFQINP
+134 SSEEGFQVTPIVKR
-144 LIEQFPKNRAEVDS
+144 LPKNVAEVDS
-158 LKKYLN
+158 LKDILS
-164 STSRVVGNIISADF
+164 STSRIIGNIISDDF

-190 FDYDEQKLVS
+190 YDYDEHELVN

-208 FEGPEKIYYAGMPI
+208 FEGPEEIYFAGMPI
-222 TRANVTTQM
+222 TRANVTKQM
-231 HRDMS
+231 RRDMS
-236 IFLPVGLVLMILFL
+236 FFLPVGLVLMVIFL

-316 DDLKASRVQII
+316 DDLKASRVKII
-327 KKTLESVS
+327 KKTLRSVS
-335 FPIFIAGL
+335 FPIFLAGL

-359 ARELGIFVA
+359 ARELGIFVS
-368 FGIFI
+368 FGIFV
-373 AFILSVLL
+373 AFILSLLL

-388 AKRPALL
+388 AKRPAFL
-395 SNPLSFRRINSA
+395 SDPNSFRRIDKGLN
-407 LINWG
+407 LWG
-412 KFFIKYNRIT
+412 KFFIKYSRPA
-422 IISTIIIMIIAG
+422 IISTLIVLIIAG

-453 AKIRIDN
+453 AKIRIHN
-460 DAISKGFGGTAQI
+460 EAISKGFGGTAQL

-484 QVLQNIDLLTEHF
+484 QVLQNIELLTEHF

-517 MAFNNGDS
+517 MAFNKGDS
-525 TYYVIPDDEELIAQ
+525 TYYAIPNDEELIAQ

-551 GILVLIDD
+551 GISVLIDD
-559 VDSPE
+559 VDYPE
-564 NSQLIVRIKEI
+564 NSQLIVRIKDI
-575 NTNQISTIV
+575 NTSQISTIV
-584 EETQEF
+584 EETIEF
-590 INTNFVEMGAM
+590 IQTNFAGFGEM
-601 KISGGAAMLGTLAQL
+601 KISGTAAMLGTLAKL
-616 IVKGQM
+616 IVNGQM
-622 MSLIISLII
+622 ISLIISLIVMFTI
-631 MFIIMSLVF
+631 MAIVF
-640 RSVVGG
+640 RSIVGG
-646 VISIIP
+646 IISVLP
-652 LISAIIVVF
+652 LISAIIMVF
-661 GFMGYAGIDLDI
+661 GFMGYTGIDLDI

-708 SAIFTTLRLSGKGIV
+708 TAIFTTLRLSGKGIV

-737 LSVFVPV
+737 FSVFVPV

-756 MCLIGALALLPAI
+756 MCLVGALALLPAI
-769 ISLLKPKFLFK
+769 ISLLKPKFLLK

>member
-23 FTNILYKFISH
+23 FTSILYKFISH
-34 KPWALIIAIFAIT
+34 KPWALIFAIFAIT
-47 IFFLLGSLRLEFDP
+47 ILFLISALRLQFDS

-72 FLQTMDEIDNLFG
+72 FLQTMDEIDELFG

-99 LYDHTLLKYEAFAD
+99 LYEHTLSKFKAFAD
-113 SLAEIDVID
+113 SLTEIDDID
-122 KVVSLYSATKIS
+122 KVVSLYTSTKIS

-144 LIEQFPKNRAEVDS
+144 LLVKLPKTDSEVDS
-158 LKKYLN
+158 LKEYL
-164 STSRVVGNIISADF
+164 SKTSRVIGNIISDDF

-190 FDYDEQKLVS
+190 FDYDEHILISKIEDLVN
-200 TIEELVKQ
+200 Q
-208 FEGPEKIYYAGMPI
+208 FEGPENIYFAGMPL

-231 HRDMS
+231 RRDMS

-261 LPLMV
+261 LPLTV

-316 DDLKASRVQII
+316 DDLKASRVKII

-368 FGIFI
+368 FGVGI
-373 AFILSVLL
+373 AFILSIIL
-381 IPAILNI
+381 IPAILKI

-395 SNPLSFRRINSA
+395 SDPLSFRRINIG
-407 LINWG
+407 LNHWG

-422 IISTIIIMIIAG
+422 IISTIIVLIIAG

-473 SVLIEGNAFDP
+473 SVLIEGDAFDP
-484 QVLQNIDLLTEHF
+484 QVLQNIELLTEQF
-497 KKYPLVSQTASI
+497 IKYPLVSQTASI

-525 TYYVIPDDEELIAQ
+525 TYYVIPDDGELIAQ

-551 GILVLIDD
+551 GMSVLIDD
-559 VDSPE
+559 IDIPE
-564 NSQLIVRIKEI
+564 NSQLIVRIREI
-575 NTNQISTIV
+575 DTNQISTIV

-590 INTNFVEMGAM
+590 INTNFADMGAM

-622 MSLIISLII
+622 VSLVISLII
-631 MFIIMSLVF
+631 MFVIMSFVF
-640 RSVVGG
+640 RSIVGG

-661 GFMGYAGIDLDI
+661 GFMGYSGIDLDI

-701 KEGQDLN
+701 KEGQDLDT
-708 SAIFTTLRLSGKGIV
+708 AIFTTLRLSGKGIM

-769 ISLLKPKFLFK
+769 ISLLKPRFLFK

>member
-1 MAVCLKE
+1 M
-8 KNNVYFC
+8 N
-15 PIIMDSKQ
+15 SKQ
-23 FTNILYKFISH
+23 FTNILYKFVSH

-47 IFFLLGSLRLEFDP
+47 IFFLIGALKLEFDP
-61 SLKSM
+61 SIKSM
-66 VPKQHE
+66 VPKQNE
-72 FLQTMDEIDNLFG
+72 FLQTMEEIDDLFG
-85 GTTILVLAVESDSL
+85 GTTIVVLAVESDSL
-99 LYDHTLLKYEAFAD
+99 LFEHTLAKYKEFAD
-113 SLAEIDVID
+113 SLAGINVIE
-122 KVVSLYSATKIS
+122 KVVSIYSATRMT
-134 SSEDGFQINP
+134 SSEEGFQVTPIVKR
-144 LIEQFPKNRAEVDS
+144 LPKNVAEVDS
-158 LKKYLN
+158 LKDILS
-164 STSRVVGNIISADF
+164 STSRIIGNIISDDF

-190 FDYDEQKLVS
+190 YDYDEHELVN

-208 FEGPEKIYYAGMPI
+208 FEGPEKIYFAGMPI
-222 TRANVTTQM
+222 TRANVTNQM
-231 HRDMS
+231 RRDMS
-236 IFLPVGLVLMILFL
+236 FFLPVGLVLMVIFL

-327 KKTLESVS
+327 KKTLRSVS
-335 FPIFIAGL
+335 FPIFLAGL

-359 ARELGIFVA
+359 ARELGIFVS
-368 FGIFI
+368 FGIFV
-373 AFILSVLL
+373 AFILSLLL

-388 AKRPALL
+388 AKRPAFL
-395 SNPLSFRRINSA
+395 SDPNSFRRIDKGLN
-407 LINWG
+407 LWG
-412 KFFIKYNRIT
+412 KFFIKYSRPA
-422 IISTIIIMIIAG
+422 IISTLIILIIAG

-453 AKIRIDN
+453 AKIRIHN
-460 DAISKGFGGTAQI
+460 EAISRGFGGTAQL

-484 QVLQNIDLLTEHF
+484 QVLQNIELLTEHF

-517 MAFNNGDS
+517 MAFNKGDS
-525 TYYVIPDDEELIAQ
+525 AYYAIPNDEELIAQ

-551 GILVLIDD
+551 GISVLIDD
-559 VDSPE
+559 VDYPE
-564 NSQLIVRIKEI
+564 NSQLIVRIKDI
-575 NTNQISTIV
+575 NTSQISTIV
-584 EETQEF
+584 EETIEF
-590 INTNFVEMGAM
+590 IQTNFAGFGEM
-601 KISGGAAMLGTLAQL
+601 KISGTAAMLGTLAKL
-616 IVKGQM
+616 IVNGQM
-622 MSLIISLII
+622 ISLIISLIVMFTI
-631 MFIIMSLVF
+631 MAIVF
-640 RSVVGG
+640 RSIVGG
-646 VISIIP
+646 IISVLP
-652 LISAIIVVF
+652 LISAIIMVF
-661 GFMGYAGIDLDI
+661 GFMGYTGIDLDI

-708 SAIFTTLRLSGKGIV
+708 TAIFTTLRLSGKGIV

-737 LSVFVPV
+737 FSVFVPV

-756 MCLIGALALLPAI
+756 MCLVGALALLPAI
-769 ISLLKPKFLFK
+769 ISLLKPKFLLK

>member
-1 MAVCLKE
+1 MMA
-8 KNNVYFC
+8 
-15 PIIMDSKQ
+15 
-23 FTNILYKFISH
+23 
-34 KPWALIIAIFAIT
+34 
-47 IFFLLGSLRLEFDP
+47 
-61 SLKSM
+61 
-66 VPKQHE
+66 
-72 FLQTMDEIDNLFG
+72 
-85 GTTILVLAVESDSL
+85 
-99 LYDHTLLKYEAFAD
+99 
-113 SLAEIDVID
+113 
-122 KVVSLYSATKIS
+122 
-134 SSEDGFQINP
+134 
-144 LIEQFPKNRAEVDS
+144 
-158 LKKYLN
+158 
-164 STSRVVGNIISADF
+164 
-178 RMMSF
+178 F

-190 FDYDEQKLVS
+190 FDYDEHKLIN
-200 TIEELVKQ
+200 TIEELVER
-208 FEGPEKIYYAGMPI
+208 FEGPDNIYFAGMPL
-222 TRANVTTQM
+222 TRANVTDQM
-231 HRDMS
+231 RRDMS
-236 IFLPVGLVLMILFL
+236 IFLPVGLALMILFL
-250 AFSFRSWLGVL
+250 IFSFRSWLGVL

-316 DDLKASRVQII
+316 DDLNASRVQII
-327 KKTLESVS
+327 KKTLKSVS
-335 FPIFIAGL
+335 FPIFLAGL

-373 AFILSVLL
+373 AFIISVLL

-395 SNPLSFRRINSA
+395 SNPLSFRRINA
-407 LINWG
+407 GLNHWG
-412 KFFIKYNRIT
+412 KFFIKYNRFA
-422 IISTIIIMIIAG
+422 IISTIIVLIIAG
-434 FGIKLVS
+434 FGTKLVS

-453 AKIRIDN
+453 ARIRIHN
-460 DAISKGFGGTAQI
+460 DAISDGFGGTAQLSI
-473 SVLIEGNAFDP
+473 LIEGNAFDP
-484 QVLQNIDLLTEHF
+484 HVLQNIELLTNHF
-497 KKYPLVSQTASI
+497 NKYPLVSQTTSI

-525 TYYVIPDDEELIAQ
+525 TYYTIPEDEELIAQ
-539 YIFLYSLTDEQS
+539 YIFLYSLSDAQS
-551 GILVLIDD
+551 VLSVLIDD
-559 VDSPE
+559 VDYPE

-575 NTNQISTIV
+575 NTNQISNIV
-584 EETQEF
+584 DETQKF
-590 INTNFVEMGAM
+590 IQTNFTGAGKM
-601 KISGGAAMLGTLAQL
+601 KLSGGAAMLGTLAQL

-622 MSLIISLII
+622 VSLIISLIV
-631 MFIIMSLVF
+631 MFMIMSLVF
-640 RSVVGG
+640 RSIVGG
-646 VISIIP
+646 IVSVLP
-652 LISAIIVVF
+652 LISAIIFVF
-661 GFMGYAGIDLDI
+661 GFMGYTGIDLDI

-708 SAIFTTLRLSGKGIV
+708 TAIFTTLRLSGKGIV
-723 FNALSVIIGFSVLL
+723 FNALSVMIGFSVLL